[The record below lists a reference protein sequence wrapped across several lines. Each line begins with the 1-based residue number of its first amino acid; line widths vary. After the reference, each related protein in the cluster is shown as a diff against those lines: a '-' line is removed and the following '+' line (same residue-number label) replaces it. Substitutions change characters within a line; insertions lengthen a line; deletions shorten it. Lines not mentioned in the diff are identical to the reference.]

1 MKRALHNWLMGH
13 DEDYRKEY
21 MRRQQRRKWRQI
33 LRTVEMRMEDEAKEG
48 PYDGGIRYTL

>member
-13 DEDYRKEY
+13 NEDYRKEY
-21 MRRQQRRKWRQI
+21 MRRRQRRKWRQI

-48 PYDGGIRYTL
+48 SYGGGIRYTL